1 MRRPTTD
8 YLWIPV
14 FGLLVAFA
22 IPWFLWRDATTVAGL
37 PVWLWWHIGW
47 MVLASVAFA
56 LFTRSG
62 AWDRW
67 MDVDPAEVGYDG

>member
-14 FGLLVAFA
+14 FGLLVVFA
-22 IPWFLWRDATTVAGL
+22 IPWFLWRDATTVVGL

-47 MVLASVAFA
+47 MLVASAAFA

-67 MDVDPAEVGYDG
+67 MSVDPVEVGFDG